1 MTRKTTPEGAGSR
14 PARTKAAHAK
24 ATYERGL
31 VAEARAARLLEA
43 QGFAILARR
52 VRTPAGEID
61 LIARRETLLVFCEV
75 KARAR
80 LEQAAESLLRRQQ
93 RRIAA
98 AAEAYLADHPE
109 CAGLDMRFDAI
120 LVAPSG
126 APAHLEGAFE
136 MEG

>member
-1 MTRKTTPEGAGSR
+1 MTRKTTPEGAGSQ

-31 VAEARAARLLEA
+31 AAEARAARLLEA

-61 LIARRETLLVFCEV
+61 LIARRDTLLVFCEV

-120 LVAPSG
+120 LVATSG
-126 APAHLEGAFE
+126 APTHLEGAFE